1 MFNIQTKNFNPHN
14 IIKKRF
20 YSLKQ
25 KKIDSEKCL
34 LVKQYSAKMFCALKH
49 K

>member
-1 MFNIQTKNFNPHN
+1 MLSIQTKKLNLFN

-20 YSLKQ
+20 YSFKTK

-34 LVKQYSAKMFCALKH
+34 LVKQYSAKMYSALKH
-49 K
+49 